1 MNRLDGYFDD
11 YFANGKHKDV
21 IARMQQAS
29 KEHWRNVRLTRAE
42 YKQAVKKLQKVYLLM
57 KNKNL
62 KEYQNDDINIYMNE
76 DGHIIGKVDNL
87 YVTTKNEDNKMLLE
101 ITGEAMP
108 HKSNEYVKED
118 FEGVEISVLATFVS
132 VRRTCMKLEIDDN
145 GKFNF
150 MTDKYGD
157 KETIKNVYL
166 SEIVLGR
173 YKKGDSEE
181 RKNEL
186 ADALETEM
194 NKSLPVQIASKL
206 EAMKAQKK
214 ESSNKR

>member
-1 MNRLDGYFDD
+1 MNRLDEYFDD
-11 YFANGKHKDV
+11 YFSKDKHKDV
-21 IARMQQAS
+21 IARMQHAS

-166 SEIVLGR
+166 SEIVLGG

-194 NKSLPVQIASKL
+194 NKSLPVQIAAKL
-206 EAMKAQKK
+206 EEMKAQKK